1 MSEVWVRLFQP
12 GDAEAFRR
20 LNEEWIERYFRLEE
34 KDRKMLGNPQGQI
47 LDPGGAILVAEAD
60 GAAVGCCALIL
71 SSPDTF
77 ELAKMAVTDAYQG
90 RGLGRKLLAAAIE
103 AARSRGASRLFLET
117 NSRMTPAVRLYESMG
132 FMHAARVR
140 QSDYDRSDVY
150 MELPL

>member
-1 MSEVWVRLFQP
+1 MSEVRIRPFQP

-20 LNEEWIERYFRLEE
+20 LNEEWIDRYFRLEE
-34 KDRKMLGNPQGQI
+34 KDRKMLGDPQGQI
-47 LDPGGAILVAEAD
+47 LDPGGAILIAEAD
-60 GAAVGCCALIL
+60 GSAVGCCALIL
-71 SSPDTF
+71 SSPGTF
-77 ELAKMAVTDAYQG
+77 ELAKMAVTDAWQG
-90 RGLGRKLLAAAIE
+90 RGLGRKLLAAAIQT
-103 AARSRGASRLFLET
+103 ARSTGASRLFLET